1 MATVVGRGV
10 FTVNGWTADVVAVY
24 QRGAG
29 RVIFHWE
36 ALFWTIGA
44 IAGFWFVGIP
54 LLAAYITF
62 MHIFGDTDDD

>member
-1 MATVVGRGV
+1 MATLVGRGI
-10 FTVNGWTADVVAVY
+10 FTVNGWFTNALAIY

-36 ALFWTIGA
+36 ALFWTLGGL
-44 IAGFWFVGIP
+44 AGLWFVGIP

-62 MHIFGDTDDD
+62 MHIFGGANDD